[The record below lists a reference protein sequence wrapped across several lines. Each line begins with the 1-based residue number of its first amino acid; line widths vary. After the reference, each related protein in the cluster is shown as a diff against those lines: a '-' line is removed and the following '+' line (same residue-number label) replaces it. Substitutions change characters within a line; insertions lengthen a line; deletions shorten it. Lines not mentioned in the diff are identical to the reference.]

1 MNSTPA
7 VLALALFA
15 GTAQAAELPG
25 KALYETTCLVC
36 HGDDGKGA
44 MPGVSDLTDARAVLA
59 QPDAV
64 LLKRIVEG
72 YQSPGSPMAMPPKG
86 GNPKLTEKDVVELL
100 RYMRATF
107 KP

>member
-1 MNSTPA
+1 MH
-7 VLALALFA
+7 VLALLFIA
-15 GTAQAAELPG
+15 GTAQAVELPG
-25 KALYETTCLVC
+25 KALYEATCLVC

-59 QPDAV
+59 QADAV
-64 LLKRIVEG
+64 LMKRIVEG
-72 YQSPGSPMAMPPKG
+72 FQSPGSAMAMPPKG
-86 GNPKLTEKDVVELL
+86 GNPKLTDTDIVELL